1 MLREFHNATLQVN
14 LHLLKPKTRHILSIT
29 MKWYGVSLIT
39 DQLNVVKIEKKKKR
53 DRKVE

>member
-39 DQLNVVKIEKKKKR
+39 DQLNVVKIKKKKR